1 MLENYNDRYG
11 TVRQGEDD
19 NMIWQELVRDQIKK
33 LEKDK
38 AKEIKRL
45 DKIRED
51 DSVNLFSKKVEIMA
65 NIKSITESITMLY
78 ILLGREREVN
88 K

>member
-1 MLENYNDRYG
+1 M
-11 TVRQGEDD
+11 T
-19 NMIWQELVRDQIKK
+19 WQELVRDQIGK

-38 AKEIKRL
+38 VKETKRL

-65 NIKSITESITMLY
+65 NIKSITESIMTLY
-78 ILLGREREVN
+78 ILLGREREVD
-88 K
+88 

>member
-1 MLENYNDRYG
+1 M
-11 TVRQGEDD
+11 T
-19 NMIWQELVRDQIKK
+19 WQELVRDQIGK

-38 AKEIKRL
+38 VKETKRL

-65 NIKSITESITMLY
+65 NIKSITESITTLY
-78 ILLGREREVN
+78 ILLGREREVD
-88 K
+88 